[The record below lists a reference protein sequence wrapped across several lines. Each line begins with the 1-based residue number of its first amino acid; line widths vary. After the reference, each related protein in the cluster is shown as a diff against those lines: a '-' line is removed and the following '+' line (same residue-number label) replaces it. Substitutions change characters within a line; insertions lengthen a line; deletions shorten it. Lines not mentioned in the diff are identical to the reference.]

1 MKTTIT
7 TIFLVVILQFS
18 FSNAVNAV
26 DVRQTC
32 IEGLNENSDLIFSQS
47 EYNTLLNACVKKYS
61 SYETKSTS
69 PSTKKKTKKSSI
81 TPEAVFI
88 LLLFPIASWLTGFIA
103 AFISDSKNSSN
114 KEPSLIYLVIYYVPI
129 SLLSFWLWVTY
140 FASSP
145 KSVILA
151 ILIGFIWFTRSWND
165 IDPFSQYLPK
175 KNKLFKWAIA
185 FILVLIILIILF
197 AMFNPSEIDIYT
209 LLQRSERI

>member
-7 TIFLVVILQFS
+7 TICVAIILYFS
-18 FSNAVNAV
+18 FSTAVNAV

-32 IEGLNENSDLIFSQS
+32 KEGLAENADLIFSQS

-61 SYETKSTS
+61 SYETKSSSSS
-69 PSTKKKTKKSSI
+69 PKKKTKKSSI

-103 AFISDSKNSSN
+103 AFISDSKDRAN

-151 ILIGFIWFTRSWND
+151 ILIGFIWFTRSYND
-165 IDPFSQYLPK
+165 TDPFSQYLPK
-175 KNKLFKWAIA
+175 KKK
-185 FILVLIILIILF
+185 
-197 AMFNPSEIDIYT
+197 
-209 LLQRSERI
+209 